1 MCLPSPLP
9 LHEDQMTLGYKV
21 SCAIYPPPRRGQLV
35 FHLFFFFFFLN
46 EPTIFPIY
54 LYLFRSKEESK
65 EEIWKRKGISR
76 ETLER
81 TRDQIFIRFLFFFFF
96 LKIHRYE
103 TEGEEPFD
111 PCKNPKYTALSRIYS
126 TRPVESTL
134 PTIGKLTRAGQ
145 GGGGGGRDGFLG
157 QRVPRM
163 LENGKYRPLEGDF

>member
-1 MCLPSPLP
+1 MEEEGNLSRDSRENERL
-9 LHEDQMTLGYKV
+9 DFYKI
-21 SCAIYPPPRRGQLV
+21 S
-35 FHLFFFFFFLN
+35 FFL
-46 EPTIFPIY
+46 
-54 LYLFRSKEESK
+54 
-65 EEIWKRKGISR
+65 
-76 ETLER
+76 
-81 TRDQIFIRFLFFFFF
+81 FFF